1 MPCKPFVTYRYFYT
15 LVLRK
20 SASSSRRFI
29 KKGEEKGMEAVTVV
43 PHQGNGSER
52 TPAYI
57 DLKQGA
63 VLTLGPLDQASRDFP
78 FLTGKVNTP
87 T

>member
-1 MPCKPFVTYRYFYT
+1 
-15 LVLRK
+15 
-20 SASSSRRFI
+20 
-29 KKGEEKGMEAVTVV
+29 MEAVTVV
-43 PHQGNGSER
+43 PHQDKGSER

-63 VLTLGPLDQASRDFP
+63 VLTLGLLHQASRDFP